1 MRTALIYHAGDPISG
16 VGLARWLASFSDLVA
31 VVEIDE
37 PWRRSLKR
45 IRREWKR
52 SGLFR
57 MIDVLAFRLY
67 YLLWLA
73 RADRKWQAEGLAELR
88 STYAA
93 PVPPPPL
100 IRTSSPNNL
109 EAEAFLRQHA
119 PDVVLA
125 RSKSLLKRRVFSI
138 PADGT
143 FVLHPGICPDYRN
156 AHGCFWALSE
166 GDLSNVGMTLLRID
180 EGIDTGPVFG
190 HYFWRYERQ
199 NASHIRIQNQV
210 LIDNLDAVRKK
221 LLEIHQRRATPIEI
235 RGRPS
240 REWGQPWL
248 SAYLRWRNSAAGALR
263 KT

>member
-16 VGLARWLASFSDLVA
+16 LGLALWLASFSDLVA
-31 VVEIDE
+31 LVEIDE
-37 PWRRSLKR
+37 PWQRKLKR
-45 IRREWKR
+45 IRRERKR

-57 MIDVLAFRLY
+57 MLDVLAFRLY
-67 YLLWLA
+67 YSLCLA
-73 RADRKWQAEGLAELR
+73 SADRKWEAKKLARLR
-88 STYAA
+88 SIYAA

-100 IRTSSPNNL
+100 LRTSSPNNL

-125 RSKSLLKRRVFSI
+125 RSKSLLKRRIFSI
-138 PADGT
+138 PTDGT

-156 AHGCFWALSE
+156 AHGCFWALSK
-166 GDLSNVGMTLLRID
+166 GDFYNVGMTLLRID

-190 HYFWRYERQ
+190 HYFWPYERQ

-221 LLEIHQRRATPIEI
+221 LLEIHLRRATPLET

-248 SAYLRWRNSAAGALR
+248 SAYLRWRRSAAGALWR
-263 KT
+263 T